1 MAASHAF
8 IYFTAKAW
16 VFSHEQKEERVLAD
30 NEREKNDPAEE
41 RGRFAWG
48 ARALS
53 AHAPCIR
60 HAADMCGGI
69 STCAEERG
77 NEVSLMLHGSR
88 GLSFI
93 YLFPL
98 SFGILPL
105 YCTVERAAIAI
116 QGIAQRENGCGV
128 TPDPWSSSSLTANWT
143 VRPHHLERDSTRL
156 TSGHRPK

>member
-1 MAASHAF
+1 M
-8 IYFTAKAW
+8 
-16 VFSHEQKEERVLAD
+16 
-30 NEREKNDPAEE
+30 REKNDPAEE

-105 YCTVERAAIAI
+105 HCTVERAAIQVHGERFLSERVSCWECDS
-116 QGIAQRENGCGV
+116 QGRIPLQNGEVKKWEG
-128 TPDPWSSSSLTANWT
+128 
-143 VRPHHLERDSTRL
+143 
-156 TSGHRPK
+156 KKKM